1 MDAQLHQQIL
11 DRLDREFRFKKE
23 QNGWLR
29 QGECPSCG
37 KKELFV
43 NADHPWVVRCGRL
56 NKCSYE
62 AHARDLYS
70 DLFESWSE
78 RFPKQPENPNATAD
92 AYLAQDRGFSLEMI
106 KGWYT
111 QESYWSQELQI
122 GSATVRFPLPGIGYW
137 ERIIDRPHRFGRR
150 KATFRGNYGGT
161 WWQAPNQSFSDVDE
175 VWIVEG
181 IFKAIGLL
189 HNGIVAVSALS
200 TSNYPHLALAALA
213 EQCAAAGRERPRLVW
228 AFDDDP
234 AGRKATRSYAKRAR
248 DEGWKCDAALSP
260 ARGKNK
266 RDWDDLH
273 RLGALTAKDI
283 EECRYHGALLIAET
297 ASEKACLMYSKGSW
311 NTFPFDFDNRMYWFK
326 LDMDAFGEEMKA
338 LRETDPDKSDDE
350 LRPLA
355 VAKAGGVNEI
365 ANCLPTPLYFQS
377 NTITDESWYY
387 FRVDFPH
394 GGPAVK
400 NTFTGGQLSSASEFK
415 KRLLSMAPGAVWT
428 GNAAQL
434 DRLLSRWTYNIK
446 SVQTID
452 YIGYSKE
459 HGCYVWGDIAI
470 QGGKIVPLNEEDFF
484 DLDKLSIKTLS
495 QSVALRLNTDEK
507 DFDTEWL
514 AHLWRCFGAK
524 GIVALAY
531 WFGSLFAEQ
540 IRERQKSYP
549 FLEIVGEAGAG
560 KSTLIEFLWKLCGRS
575 DYEGFDP
582 AKATTAARA
591 RNFAQVANLPVVLIE
606 SDRDSADTA
615 HGRPAKN
622 FDWDELKTAYNGRSV
637 RSRGMKNGGNETYEP
652 PFRGAIVISQNA
664 TVAASDAVMQRI
676 CHLYF
681 ERAGHTEATKAAAGR
696 LETASMDSLSGF
708 LVRACRAEEQVLQA
722 LDTYTPQHEQHL
734 LSLPTVRHFRIAKNH
749 AQLLALV
756 DALHHVV
763 PLTEEQHSA
772 AYRQIEAMAAER
784 QQTINADHPLVA
796 EFWEI
801 FDFLDGTGEEDEGQP
816 ILNHS
821 RDPNLI
827 AINLNHFL
835 EVATD
840 RKQKVPPLAD
850 LKRVLKTSR
859 SRKFVDIKAV
869 NSAIHAHFNA
879 NTHGPK
885 KPSTLKCWV
894 FNA

>member
-1 MDAQLHQQIL
+1 MDAQLHQAIT
-11 DRLDREFRFKKE
+11 DRLDRDFQFKAKGE
-23 QNGWLR
+23 WLQ
-29 QGECPSCG
+29 QGRCPSCG
-37 KKELFV
+37 KKELYT
-43 NADHPWVVRCGRL
+43 NAEHPWVLRCNRINHCG
-56 NKCSYE
+56 YE
-62 AHARDLYS
+62 EHVKELYN

-78 RFPKQPENPNATAD
+78 RFPKQPENPHATAD
-92 AYLAQDRGFSLEMI
+92 AYMKEARGFDLSMVR
-106 KGWYT
+106 GWYT
-111 QESYWSQELQI
+111 QESFWSQDKGI
-122 GSATVRFPLPGIGYW
+122 GTATVRFALPGIGFW
-137 ERIIDRPHRFGRR
+137 ERFIDQAYRFGKQ
-150 KATFRGNYGGT
+150 KANFRGNYGGT
-161 WWQAPNQSFSDVDE
+161 WWQPPTMGFADIE
-175 VWIVEG
+175 ELWIVEG
-181 IFKAIGLL
+181 IFDAIALL
-189 HNGIVAVSALS
+189 HSGISAVSTL
-200 TSNYPHLALAALA
+200 TTNNYPATALAGLI
-213 EQCAAAGRERPRLVW
+213 EQLGSRERPRLVF
-228 AFDDDP
+228 AFDGDK
-234 AGRKATRSYAKRAR
+234 AGRSFTKKFVRRAR
-248 DEGWKCDAALSP
+248 DEGWDAFAAQIP
-260 ARGKNK
+260 QKGKK
-266 RDWDDLH
+266 KQDWNDLH
-273 RLGALTAKDI
+273 LVDRLQQKNIEEYRYYGDLLTA
-283 EECRYHGALLIAET
+283 ES
-297 ASEKACLMYSKGSW
+297 ASEKASIMYSRNG
-311 NTFPFDFDNRMYWFK
+311 NQTFPFDFDNRMYWFK
-326 LDMDAFGEEMKA
+326 LDMDKFGKEMDD
-338 LRETDPDKSDDE
+338 LREAYKDMPEDE
-350 LRPLA
+350 LRH
-355 VAKAGGVNEI
+355 KALQKSGAINEI

-394 GGPAVK
+394 SGPAVK

-428 GNAAQL
+428 GNAQQL

-452 YIGYSKE
+452 FIGYSKE
-459 HGCYVWGDIAI
+459 HSCYVWGDIAI
-470 QGGKIVPLNEEDFF
+470 QAGKIVPLNDEDFF

-495 QSVALRLNTDEK
+495 QSVSLRLNTDEK
-507 DFDTEWL
+507 DFATDWISN
-514 AHLWRCFGAK
+514 LWRCFGAK

-560 KSTLIEFLWKLCGRS
+560 KSTLIEFLWKLRGRN

-606 SDRDSADTA
+606 SDRDSADSA
-615 HGRPAKN
+615 AGRPAKN

-664 TVAASDAVMQRI
+664 TVSASDAVMQRI

-681 ERAGHTEATKAAAGR
+681 ERAGHTEATKTAAGK
-696 LETASMDSLSGF
+696 LETATIDSLSGF
-708 LVRACRAEEQVLQA
+708 LVRACKQEEQVLA
-722 LDTYTPQHEQHL
+722 TLDANSLQHEQHL
-734 LSLPTVRHFRIAKNH
+734 LALDGVRHFRIAKNH
-749 AQLLALV
+749 AQLLSLV
-756 DALHHVV
+756 DALTLVV

-772 AYRQIEAMAAER
+772 AYRQIEAMAIER

-801 FDFLDGTGEEDEGQP
+801 FDFLDGSGEDGDGQP
-816 ILNHS
+816 VLNHS
-821 RDPNLI
+821 RDQNVI

-840 RKQKVPPLAD
+840 RKQKVPPIAD

-869 NSAIHAHFNA
+869 NSAINALYNA

-894 FNA
+894 FQA

>member
-1 MDAQLHQQIL
+1 MDAQLHQAIT
-11 DRLDREFRFKKE
+11 DRLDRDFQFKRHGE
-23 QNGWLR
+23 WLQ
-29 QGECPSCG
+29 QGRCPSCG
-37 KKELFV
+37 KKELYTH
-43 NADHPWVVRCGRL
+43 AEHPWVLRCNRINHCGFEDHV
-56 NKCSYE
+56 KE
-62 AHARDLYS
+62 LYN
-70 DLFESWSE
+70 DLFESWSD
-78 RFPKQPENPNATAD
+78 RFPTQPENPSATAD
-92 AYLAQDRGFSLEMI
+92 AYMKEARGFSLDMVR
-106 KGWYT
+106 GWYT
-111 QESYWSQELQI
+111 QDSYFDHDKNI
-122 GSATVRFPLPGIGYW
+122 GSATVRFALPGIGYW
-137 ERIIDRPHRFGRR
+137 ERIIDRPHRFGKR
-150 KATFRGNYGGT
+150 KATFRGSYGGT
-161 WWQAPNQSFSDVDE
+161 WWQPPTLAFGDIE
-175 VWIVEG
+175 ELWIVEG
-181 IFKAIGLL
+181 IFDAIALL
-189 HNGIVAVSALS
+189 HRGMAAVSTL
-200 TSNYPHLALAALA
+200 TTNNYPSTALDALLL
-213 EQCAAAGRERPRLVW
+213 QLNGRPRPRLVFG
-228 AFDDDP
+228 FDGDK
-234 AGRKATRSYAKRAR
+234 AGRSFTKKYVKRAR
-248 DEGWKCDAALSP
+248 EEGWDAVAAQIP
-260 ARGKNK
+260 QKGKK
-266 RDWDDLH
+266 KQDWNDLH
-273 RLGALTAKDI
+273 LVDRLQEKHVK
-283 EECRYHGALLIAET
+283 EYRYHGDLLTAAS
-297 ASEKACLMYSKGSW
+297 ASERAGLMYMWNGW

-326 LDMDAFGEEMKA
+326 LDLEKFGKTKDEVKEKNPDLTDEEVRERA
-338 LRETDPDKSDDE
+338 LLESGN
-350 LRPLA
+350 
-355 VAKAGGVNEI
+355 VSEI

-394 GGPAVK
+394 DGPAVK
-400 NTFTGGQLSSASEFK
+400 NTLTGGQLSSASEFK

-428 GNAAQL
+428 GNAQQL

-459 HGCYVWGDIAI
+459 HSCYVWGDIAI
-470 QGGKIVPLNEEDFF
+470 QAGKVVPLNEEDFF
-484 DLDKLSIKTLS
+484 DLGKLSIKTLS
-495 QSVALRLNTDEK
+495 QSVALRLNTDDK
-507 DFDTEWL
+507 DFHTEWL
-514 AHLWRCFGAK
+514 AYLWRCFGAR

-540 IRERQKSYP
+540 IRDRQKSYP

-606 SDRDSADTA
+606 SDRDSADSA
-615 HGRPAKN
+615 QGRPAKN

-681 ERAGHTEATKAAAGR
+681 ERAGHTEASKQAAGK

-708 LVRACRAEEQVLQA
+708 LVNACKAEEQVMHA

-734 LSLPTVRHFRIAKNH
+734 LSLPAVRHFRIAKNH
-749 AQLLALV
+749 AQLMSLV
-756 DALHHVV
+756 DALSLVV
-763 PLTEEQHSA
+763 PLSEEQHNA
-772 AYRQIEAMAAER
+772 AYKQIEDMAAER

-801 FDFLDGTGEEDEGQP
+801 FEFLDGSGDDEDGQP
-816 ILNHS
+816 VLNHS
-821 RDPNLI
+821 RDSNVI

-869 NSAIHAHFNA
+869 NSSINAHYNA
-879 NTHGPK
+879 NTHGAK

-894 FNA
+894 FQA